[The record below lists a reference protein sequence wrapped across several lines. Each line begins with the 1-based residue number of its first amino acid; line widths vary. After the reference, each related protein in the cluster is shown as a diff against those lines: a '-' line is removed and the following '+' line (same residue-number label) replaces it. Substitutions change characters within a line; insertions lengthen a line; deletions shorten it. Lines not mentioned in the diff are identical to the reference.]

1 MISPLPPSAASAA
14 SGVLAPATAV
24 PVLGNAVSARIRQ
37 LYRGS
42 LHIRHVDAGS
52 CNACDWE
59 MTALLNPVYDVQRL
73 GIDFVASPRHAD
85 MLMVTGPL
93 TAHLKDALLL
103 TYAAAPSPC
112 MVMALGACAISG
124 GLFAGAY
131 ASHTG
136 IDDCVPVDVY
146 VPGCPPRPQ
155 AILYGLW
162 LALGKAE
169 QRMQAGTVR

>member
-1 MISPLPPSAASAA
+1 
-14 SGVLAPATAV
+14 
-24 PVLGNAVSARIRQ
+24 
-37 LYRGS
+37 
-42 LHIRHVDAGS
+42 
-52 CNACDWE
+52 
-59 MTALLNPVYDVQRL
+59 MTALLNSVYDIQRL

-93 TAHLKDALLL
+93 TAHLTDALRY
-103 TYAAAPSPC
+103 TYEAAPQPC
-112 MVMALGACAISG
+112 LVMALGTCAISG

-131 ASHTG
+131 ACAEG
-136 IDDCVPVDVY
+136 IDKCLPVDVY

-169 QRMQAGTVR
+169 QRLHGGRLG